1 MNSVKFDKLKKSNIP
16 NFDLLHIASN
26 MNYFQDTH
34 SKFMDDWMEQFN
46 WLKVLSDK
54 YPKLNLY

>member
-1 MNSVKFDKLKKSNIP
+1 
-16 NFDLLHIASN
+16 

-54 YPKLNLY
+54 YPKLKFVLKEENMMVEMKKKSL